1 MLQSMPAAPS
11 TPPPP
16 LPGYY
21 GAFARLVCPGGGA
34 LGTLSKDIFERRTST
49 GSEAFSLFI
58 CLDANKLVLLSFFSL
73 LKTIYPRVWTKP
85 LPNDAKS
92 PLPVDVRRS
101 KTLFLKLPISKFC
114 PGHLRAPGPF
124 PSFRHA
130 RGLLSEY
137 NYTEDFTGK
146 ESRLAYLSR
155 TWINWRGLERH
166 VLDFMH
172 AFLHCLSSQNYRA
185 KSGAIDVN
193 HRFLVYGSC
202 WLLNQISVEIIW
214 KTSFHIYKTIHTY
227 SFTAL
232 Y

>member
-1 MLQSMPAAPS
+1 MLQSMSAAPS
-11 TPPPP
+11 NPPPP

-73 LKTIYPRVWTKP
+73 LKTIYPRVSTKP

-101 KTLFLKLPISKFC
+101 KTLFLKLIPISKFC

-146 ESRLAYLSR
+146 ESRLAHLSR
-155 TWINWRGLERH
+155 TGKN
-166 VLDFMH
+166 
-172 AFLHCLSSQNYRA
+172 
-185 KSGAIDVN
+185 
-193 HRFLVYGSC
+193 
-202 WLLNQISVEIIW
+202 
-214 KTSFHIYKTIHTY
+214 
-227 SFTAL
+227 
-232 Y
+232 